1 MTEWGT
7 PDIIMHSR
15 KTQEFFRLQE
25 TFTEKRKA
33 KEIPIELKL
42 TNSSG
47 SVVNVNLMHCFLI

>member
-7 PDIIMHSR
+7 PGIIMHSR

-25 TFTEKRKA
+25 TFTEKRKS

-42 TNSSG
+42 TTEA
-47 SVVNVNLMHCFLI
+47 VA